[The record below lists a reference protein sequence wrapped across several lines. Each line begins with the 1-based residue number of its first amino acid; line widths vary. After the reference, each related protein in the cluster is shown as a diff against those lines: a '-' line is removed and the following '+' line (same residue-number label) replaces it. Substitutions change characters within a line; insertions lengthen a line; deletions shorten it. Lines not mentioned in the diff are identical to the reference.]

1 MDWSW
6 LLVLACPIMMIF
18 MMFGMKGHHGHGK
31 RKEEQDAVSRSEYE
45 ALVKENQA
53 IQKQLNQIHE
63 KVHR

>member
-53 IQKQLNQIHE
+53 IQKQLNRIHE
-63 KVHR
+63 KVHG